1 MASQIAHHQ
10 PPKPETTAMFSMFST
25 FAALVHDRYAEMQA
39 HELFVVDTTDLN
51 ETYLSA
57 FPEGTNPI
65 FRTNTEHD
73 CSCCKNFIR
82 NIGNVV
88 AIIDGRIVTVWDDY
102 AKAPAPYDTVGRILA
117 ERVRQAPIK
126 SVWRTKEGKYGAEKT
141 NELLED
147 GGIWT
152 WHHFHGTVAR
162 KHFST
167 TPDTARGE
175 IDTIA
180 HVLRRGLEEI
190 RLDDLNTVIDLVEAN
205 NLLRGAEM
213 LPALKGFRYLKQGA
227 IAADDK
233 NLFVWANI
241 GDRAAR
247 FRNTAI
253 GSLLV
258 DLGEG
263 TDLVA
268 AVAKY
273 ENKVSG
279 TNYKRPTALVTPK
292 MIDAALAKV
301 DELGLRGAVNRRH
314 ARISDVSVNDVL
326 FVDNAVQSQM
336 KDSLAEALKASAAP
350 APVKISNPTPI
361 SAEDFFATVV
371 PKSQSISAMV
381 QNRHAGNFVSITA
394 PTEVGEARLFN
405 WGNDFAWSYDGDVAD
420 SIKQRVKTA
429 GGNVDALFRVSLA
442 WFNTD
447 DLDIHCQ
454 DPVKGHIYY
463 GNKSGVLDVDMNV
476 SHLVTDPVENLS
488 WDTVRDGVYK
498 IGVNQFRRRNNTD
511 GGFTLE
517 VEFDGQVQH
526 YTYDRVVAD
535 SRTINALTI
544 TIAGGKIASI
554 QPGDGVVGGTFSTE
568 KWGIKTETL
577 VPVDTLMLSPNFWNG
592 AESGNK
598 HWFFILRDAKNPDP
612 VRGIYNEYLR
622 PGLHEHRKVF
632 EMIGA
637 KTKAPYSD
645 DQLSGLGFSS
655 TQRNT
660 LTVVARGADF
670 NRAYEI
676 QF

>member
-1 MASQIAHHQ
+1 
-10 PPKPETTAMFSMFST
+10 MFSTFST

-88 AIIDGRIVTVWDDY
+88 AIIDGAIVTVWDDY
-102 AKAPAPYDTVGRILA
+102 AQAPAPYDVVGRILA
-117 ERVRQAPIK
+117 ERVRQSPIK

-152 WHHFHGTVAR
+152 WHHFHGAVAR

-175 IDTIA
+175 IDTAA
-180 HVLRRGLEEI
+180 HVLRRGLGEI
-190 RLDDLNTVIDLVEAN
+190 RLEDLDTVIDLAEQN

-213 LPALKGFRYLKQGA
+213 LPALKGFRALKQGA

-233 NLFVWANI
+233 DLFVWANI
-241 GDRAAR
+241 GDRAAK

-253 GSLLV
+253 GTLLT
-258 DLGEG
+258 DLAEG
-263 TDLVA
+263 TDLET

-292 MIDAALAKV
+292 MIDAALTKI
-301 DELGLRGAVNRRH
+301 DDLGLRGAVNRRH

-326 FVDNAVQSQM
+326 FVDNAVQSKM
-336 KDSLAEALKASAAP
+336 KDSLADLLMSSAS
-350 APVKISNPTPI
+350 PTPAKVDNATVI
-361 SAEDFFATVV
+361 SAEDFFRTVV
-371 PKSQSISAMV
+371 PRSQSISALI
-381 QNRHAGNFVSITA
+381 QNRHAGNFMSITA
-394 PTEVGEARLFN
+394 PTEASDVRLFN
-405 WGNDFAWSYDGDVAD
+405 WPNDFSWSYDGDVAD
-420 SIKQRVKTA
+420 SIKQRVKAA
-429 GGNVDALFRVSLA
+429 GGNVDARFRVSLS

-447 DLDIHCQ
+447 DLDIHCV
-454 DPVKGHIYY
+454 DPHLGHVYY
-463 GNKSGVLDVDMNV
+463 MRKQGVLDVDMNV

-488 WDTVRDGVYK
+488 WTSVRDGIYK
-498 IGVNQFRRRNNTD
+498 IAVNQFNRRNNTD

-526 YTYDRVVAD
+526 YTYDRVV
-535 SRTINALTI
+535 TGMINALVI
-544 TIAGGKIASI
+544 TIRAGKIADI

-568 KWGIKTETL
+568 KWGVKTETL
-577 VPVDTLMLSPNFWNG
+577 VPVDTLMLSPNHWNG
-592 AESGNK
+592 AAVGNK

-612 VRGIYNEYLR
+612 VRGVYNEYLR
-622 PGLHEHRKVF
+622 SDLHEHRKVF
-632 EMIGA
+632 EVLGA

-655 TQRNT
+655 TQRAT